1 MKKTN
6 LINPIDNNTDMQMI
20 PSGISGG
27 THFSDGI
34 IFVYNIAG
42 LDKELAAMGIKCT
55 IPATMVDDQIVAVT
69 DMIAGCYD
77 CTGLHCQNG
86 GAIGIGNIQS
96 VMTGGVLAGNTDI
109 LAFTKTGSDMLF
121 PVWVIERIAKPVTGS
136 RGAIIDK

>member
-1 MKKTN
+1 
-6 LINPIDNNTDMQMI
+6 MI

-121 PVWVIERIAKPVTGS
+121 PVWVIERIAQTRYWEQGS
-136 RGAIIDK
+136 HHRQVNH